1 MNLYRQSAVLE
12 ELATINPIDDIGGFL
27 VRPGLFDINGAMSM
41 PVGINFTI
49 HTHNGTSCELLLY
62 RREAEEPFAI
72 LPFPEE
78 YKIGDVYSMI
88 VFGLNAEDFEYAYRI
103 DGPNDPARGLIFDK
117 NAIILD
123 PYARAVSGQ
132 RIWGKKMS
140 SHYRARV
147 VKDYFDWG
155 DAPQSSRELSDLVIY
170 ELHVRGFTQH
180 SSSGVKHPGTFAGL
194 KEKIP
199 YLKDLG
205 VNAVELMPIFEFD
218 EMMNARDVDGKKL
231 LDYWGYNSVC
241 FFAPNSSYAASVED
255 NMEGL
260 ELKELI
266 RELHRNGIEVI
277 LDVVFNQY
285 IPFQLNSTIKNR
297 L

>member
-1 MNLYRQSAVLE
+1 MNLYRQNAILE
-12 ELATINPIDDIGGFL
+12 ELATISPMGESGGFL
-27 VRPGLFDINGAMSM
+27 VRPGLFDVNGAMSM

-49 HTHNGTSCELLLY
+49 HTHGGTSCQLLLY
-62 RREAEEPFAI
+62 HINGEEPFAV

-88 VFGLNAEDFEYAYRI
+88 VFGLNAEDFEYAYQI
-103 DGPNDPARGLIFDK
+103 DGPYDPGRGLIFDK

-132 RIWGKKMS
+132 RIWGKQMR

-147 VKDYFDWG
+147 VRDMFDWG

-180 SSSGVKHPGTFAGL
+180 ASSGVRHPGTFEGL

-205 VNAVELMPIFEFD
+205 INAVELMPIFEFD
-218 EMMNARDVDGKKL
+218 ETMNAREVDGRKL
-231 LDYWGYNSVC
+231 LDY
-241 FFAPNSSYAASVED
+241 
-255 NMEGL
+255 
-260 ELKELI
+260 
-266 RELHRNGIEVI
+266 
-277 LDVVFNQY
+277 
-285 IPFQLNSTIKNR
+285 
-297 L
+297 